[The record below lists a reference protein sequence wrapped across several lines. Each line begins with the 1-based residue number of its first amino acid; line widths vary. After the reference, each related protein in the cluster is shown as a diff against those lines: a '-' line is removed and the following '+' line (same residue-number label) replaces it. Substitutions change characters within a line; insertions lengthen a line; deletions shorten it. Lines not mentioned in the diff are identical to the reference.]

1 MISTTTSSC
10 SAKSMEDVWKD
21 ICLASLSRNASD
33 NTTTSTHHP
42 TAAAFRGITFQDFL
56 ASTST
61 TSSNIDPPPP
71 AAASTVLRLNC
82 GTRSDLKQHLLETT
96 SATITGP
103 DLLKPNPITRPTSTS
118 VTTTTT
124 RPNSLNN
131 PSSVF
136 PSCCKKRA
144 LDDHDQNREDHHNS
158 TNGRH
163 KRMMKNRESAARSRA
178 RKQEPF
184 CPSISLLIVCSYTTT
199 FVLFAAGGKCQ
210 AQETAASKVD
220 DQFILLGSLYPC
232 SAAASKKANPV
243 QNFNSSILIS

>member
-10 SAKSMEDVWKD
+10 STKSMEDVWKD
-21 ICLASLSRNASD
+21 ISLASLSRNASD

-42 TAAAFRGITFQDFL
+42 TAAAFRGVTFQDFL
-56 ASTST
+56 PSTST

-96 SATITGP
+96 TITGP
-103 DLLKPNPITRPTSTS
+103 ALLKLNPITRPTSTS

-184 CPSISLLIVCSYTTT
+184 CPSISLLIAYTNE
-199 FVLFAAGGKCQ
+199 LEIEIAQLREENARLKRQLQ
-210 AQETAASKVD
+210 AKSM
-220 DQFILLGSLYPC
+220 I
-232 SAAASKKANPV
+232 
-243 QNFNSSILIS
+243 NSSCLAPSTLAQRLLPKRQTLFRTSTAPF

>member
-10 SAKSMEDVWKD
+10 STKSMEDVWKD
-21 ICLASLSRNASD
+21 ISLASLSRNASD

-42 TAAAFRGITFQDFL
+42 TAAAFRGIMFQDFL

-71 AAASTVLRLNC
+71 AAATTVLRLNC
-82 GTRSDLKQHLLETT
+82 GTRSDLQQHLLETT
-96 SATITGP
+96 STTITGP
-103 DLLKPNPITRPTSTS
+103 PLLKPNSITGPTSTS
-118 VTTTTT
+118 VTTTT

-158 TNGRH
+158 TNGGRH

-178 RKQEPF
+178 RKQAYINELELEIARLREENARLKRRLQAKTKINSVCFSFPF
-184 CPSISLLIVCSYTTT
+184 SVDYHSY
-199 FVLFAAGGKCQ
+199 
-210 AQETAASKVD
+210 
-220 DQFILLGSLYPC
+220 I
-232 SAAASKKANPV
+232 
-243 QNFNSSILIS
+243 

>member
-10 SAKSMEDVWKD
+10 STKSMEDVWKD
-21 ICLASLSRNASD
+21 ISLASLSRNASD

-103 DLLKPNPITRPTSTS
+103 ALLKPNPITRPTSTS

-178 RKQEPF
+178 RKQA
-184 CPSISLLIVCSYTTT
+184 YTNE
-199 FVLFAAGGKCQ
+199 LEIEIAQLREENARLKRQLQ
-210 AQETAASKVD
+210 AKSM
-220 DQFILLGSLYPC
+220 I
-232 SAAASKKANPV
+232 
-243 QNFNSSILIS
+243 NSSCLAPSTLAQRLLPKRQTLFRTSTAPF